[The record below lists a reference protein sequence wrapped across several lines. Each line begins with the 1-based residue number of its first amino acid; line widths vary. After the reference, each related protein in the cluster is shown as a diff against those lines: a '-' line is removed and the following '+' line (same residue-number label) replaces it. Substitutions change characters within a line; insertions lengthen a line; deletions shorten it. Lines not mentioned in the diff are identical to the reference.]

1 MAVRIRLSR
10 CGRKNRPHYRIAVY
24 DSNTRRDGRY
34 LELLGHYDPLTHD
47 PKAKIKL
54 EAERLTGSLENAG
67 SVAPLHVLNMAG
79 RQRMLSQRFAK
90 YALLGVLGD
99 AFGISRAYIM
109 VPVLILIAYLTVQF
123 VPSHV
128 EEEVEL

>member
-54 EAERLTGSLENAG
+54 EAERLTAWIGKGALATPAVTQLFRHCG
-67 SVAPLHVLNMAG
+67 LKMPVAPKTAAPK
-79 RQRMLSQRFAK
+79 AK
-90 YALLGVLGD
+90 A
-99 AFGISRAYIM
+99 AKPAAK
-109 VPVLILIAYLTVQF
+109 PAAKAA
-123 VPSHV
+123 PKK
-128 EEEVEL
+128 